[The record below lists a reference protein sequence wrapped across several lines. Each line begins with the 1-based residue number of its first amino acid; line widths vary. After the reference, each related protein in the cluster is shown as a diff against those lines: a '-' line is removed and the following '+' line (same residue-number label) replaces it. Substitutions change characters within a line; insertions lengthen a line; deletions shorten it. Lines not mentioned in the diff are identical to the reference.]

1 MSDEKLPISTP
12 KYCCEKCNVTC
23 SKLSDWNRHIST
35 AKHKKLTISDETDS
49 KVSANYACTNCEYI
63 CNKKSLWAKHILTTK
78 HKKLSSETVPVG
90 YLCEICSKNYSCY
103 SSLWSHKQKCKQ
115 ITNENLDLR
124 NFIVEQTKLYASNMN
139 VENKELRNFIIE
151 QSKQHVA
158 IINDIVEKNNEKMSK
173 IIETCKPI
181 NNNTTINNNN
191 NNNQK
196 FNINL
201 FLNET
206 CKDAINFSDF
216 VKNIQFSYEDLENNS
231 QLGFVNGISKIFLDN
246 LKQLDVNERPI
257 HCTDVKRETMYIK
270 DENIW
275 TKQPDDEKL
284 QKAIQTVSYRSMG
297 KLAEWKQ
304 ENPEYKDCNSEFSQ
318 KCLDIQRQT
327 LAGSER
333 GVYYPKVIHAL
344 ARETIV
350 DK

>member
-1 MSDEKLPISTP
+1 MSQKVAEKFQ
-12 KYCCEKCNVTC
+12 CEP
-23 SKLSDWNRHIST
+23 
-35 AKHKKLTISDETDS
+35 
-49 KVSANYACTNCEYI
+49 CEYI
-63 CNKKSLWAKHILTTK
+63 CCKKSDMNKHILTRK
-78 HKKLSSETVPVG
+78 HQNRINRIELVKKVATPKYV
-90 YLCEICSKNYSCY
+90 CSQCNKEYTARN
-103 SSLWSHKQKCKQ
+103 SLWYHQKKCTPKNEITETNVPANTNDPLIIQLLARNTELIEMLIAQNKQ
-115 ITNENLDLR
+115 IQKAPPT
-124 NFIVEQTKLYASNMN
+124 S
-139 VENKELRNFIIE
+139 
-151 QSKQHVA
+151 
-158 IINDIVEKNNEKMSK
+158 
-173 IIETCKPI
+173 
-181 NNNTTINNNN
+181 TTINQTTN
-191 NNNQK
+191 NNNQR
-196 FNINL
+196 FNINV

-216 VKNIQFSYEDLENNS
+216 VKNIQISYEDLENNA

-297 KLAEWKQ
+297 KLAEWKN
-304 ENPEYKDCNSEFSQ
+304 ENPDYKDCNSEFSQ

-327 LAGSER
+327 LAGSDR

-344 ARETIV
+344 AREVVV

>member
-1 MSDEKLPISTP
+1 MSKNHLADFKNLKNHTSQHDALKTICFVKILLAHFFAFEYLGIFLIIHYRVKMDNETIP
-12 KYCCEKCNVTC
+12 KNPKCFSCEKCDYTC
-23 SKLSDWNRHIST
+23 FSKKDFNKHLSTRKHTMDKTDKEKIPKSPLTYACCVCNKTYKYQSGLC
-35 AKHKKLTISDETDS
+35 KHKKTCVNPQQEIIPTDDIHVLTEL
-49 KVSANYACTNCEYI
+49 V
-63 CNKKSLWAKHILTTK
+63 
-78 HKKLSSETVPVG
+78 
-90 YLCEICSKNYSCY
+90 
-103 SSLWSHKQKCKQ
+103 
-115 ITNENLDLR
+115 
-124 NFIVEQTKLYASNMN
+124 
-139 VENKELRNFIIE
+139 KELVSSNYNIV
-151 QSKQHVA
+151 KQNQELQKKVVDLSA
-158 IINDIVEKNNEKMSK
+158 K
-173 IIETCKPI
+173 ETH
-181 NNNTTINNNN
+181 NTTNNTTT

-216 VKNIQFSYEDLENNS
+216 IKNIQITYEDLENNA

-246 LKQLDVNERPI
+246 LKQLDINERPI

-270 DENIW
+270 DENTW

-304 ENPEYKDCNSEFSQ
+304 ENPDYKDCNSEFSQ

-327 LAGSER
+327 LAGSDR
-333 GVYYPKVIHAL
+333 PVYYPKVIHAL
-344 ARETIV
+344 ARETVV

>member
-1 MSDEKLPISTP
+1 MMTDENP
-12 KYCCEKCNVTC
+12 KNDAKFNCETC
-23 SKLSDWNRHIST
+23 SFVCCKKSNFNTHLQT
-35 AKHKKLTISDETDS
+35 AKHKRMTKDDEKMKKDA
-49 KVSANYACTNCEYI
+49 KAYI
-63 CNKKSLWAKHILTTK
+63 CDCGKQYKYRQGLHVHKTKCTTK
-78 HKKLSSETVPVG
+78 NETIETNVPANTSDP
-90 YLCEICSKNYSCY
+90 LI
-103 SSLWSHKQKCKQ
+103 LH
-115 ITNENLDLR
+115 LLAR
-124 NFIVEQTKLYASNMN
+124 NTELMEMLIAQ
-139 VENKELRNFIIE
+139 NKEI
-151 QSKQHVA
+151 QKAPPTS
-158 IINDIVEKNNEKMSK
+158 
-173 IIETCKPI
+173 
-181 NNNTTINNNN
+181 TTINQTTN
-191 NNNQK
+191 NNNQR
-196 FNINL
+196 FNINV

-216 VKNIQFSYEDLENNS
+216 VKNIRISYEDLENNA

-297 KLAEWKQ
+297 KLAEWKN
-304 ENPEYKDCNSEFSQ
+304 ENPDYKDCNSEFSQ

-327 LAGSER
+327 LAGSDR

-344 ARETIV
+344 AREVVV

>member
-1 MSDEKLPISTP
+1 MLK
-12 KYCCEKCNVTC
+12 C
-23 SKLSDWNRHIST
+23 SK
-35 AKHKKLTISDETDS
+35 
-49 KVSANYACTNCEYI
+49 EYE
-63 CNKKSLWAKHILTTK
+63 CSL
-78 HKKLSSETVPVG
+78 
-90 YLCEICSKNYSCY
+90 CNYSCKKQSVLDKHFNTNKHKLNVGVVVDITSVRTNDKKMPY
-103 SSLWSHKQKCKQ
+103 TCSTCTRNYINYKSYYSHKTKCESSQNKDDVVHALLKETQ
-115 ITNENLDLR
+115 ELR
-124 NFIVEQTKLYASNMN
+124 NLIVEQ
-139 VENKELRNFIIE
+139 
-151 QSKQHVA
+151 
-158 IINDIVEKNNEKMSK
+158 SK
-173 IIETCKPI
+173 ITNNVMNKALELCKPI
-181 NNNTTINNNN
+181 NNTTINQTN

-196 FNINL
+196 FNINV
-201 FLNET
+201 FLNEQ

-216 VKNIQFSYEDLENNS
+216 VKNIQISYEDLENNA
-231 QLGFVNGISKIFLDN
+231 QLGFVHGISKIFLDN
-246 LKQLDVNERPI
+246 LNQLDVNERPI

-304 ENPEYKDCNSEFSQ
+304 ENPDYKDCNSEFSQ

-350 DK
+350 RGTGGSPLTPPLNSE

>member
-1 MSDEKLPISTP
+1 MSIVEITP
-12 KYCCEKCNVTC
+12 QPFCDKCNFICRKKSDWDRHIKTAKHLLQKTSDKHECEKCNYYTTN
-23 SKLSDWNRHIST
+23 LYDWNRHVKTKRHLNDSNQKTYECIT
-35 AKHKKLTISDETDS
+35 CDKQFANYRTHWYHKKTCVQLTPPNDDM
-49 KVSANYACTNCEYI
+49 KV
-63 CNKKSLWAKHILTTK
+63 L
-78 HKKLSSETVPVG
+78 
-90 YLCEICSKNYSCY
+90 
-103 SSLWSHKQKCKQ
+103 
-115 ITNENLDLR
+115 
-124 NFIVEQTKLYASNMN
+124 
-139 VENKELRNFIIE
+139 KELVKDLVISNHDIL
-151 QSKQHVA
+151 KQNQELQKQVTELA
-158 IINDIVEKNNEKMSK
+158 KSNNTVINN
-173 IIETCKPI
+173 
-181 NNNTTINNNN
+181 NNNTTT

-216 VKNIQFSYEDLENNS
+216 IKNIQITYEDLENNA

-246 LKQLDVNERPI
+246 LKQLDINERPI

-270 DENIW
+270 DENTW

-304 ENPEYKDCNSEFSQ
+304 ENPDYKDCNSEFSQ

-327 LAGSER
+327 LAGSDR
-333 GVYYPKVIHAL
+333 PVYYPKVIHAL

>member
-1 MSDEKLPISTP
+1 MNVNAITP
-12 KYCCEKCNVTC
+12 TLFVCDKCNITCKKKCDWERHVSTSKHLFPKTIENYECQKCKYSTC
-23 SKLSDWNRHIST
+23 SLQDWNKHIKTKKHLCDKLSN
-35 AKHKKLTISDETDS
+35 
-49 KVSANYACTNCEYI
+49 NYECDT
-63 CNKKSLWAKHILTTK
+63 CNKQFT
-78 HKKLSSETVPVG
+78 
-90 YLCEICSKNYSCY
+90 NYRSQ
-103 SSLWSHKQKCKQ
+103 WSHKKRCKEG
-115 ITNENLDLR
+115 TNYTNVIETLIRENQDMKTTFVNEMR
-124 NFIVEQTKLYASNMN
+124 NLVSEQTTETNKILLEIAKSNKT
-139 VENKELRNFIIE
+139 V
-151 QSKQHVA
+151 
-158 IINDIVEKNNEKMSK
+158 INN
-173 IIETCKPI
+173 
-181 NNNTTINNNN
+181 NNNTTT

-216 VKNIQFSYEDLENNS
+216 IKNIQITYEDLENNA

-270 DENIW
+270 DENTW

-304 ENPEYKDCNSEFSQ
+304 ENPDYKDCNSEFSQ

-327 LAGSER
+327 LAGSDR
-333 GVYYPKVIHAL
+333 PVYYPKVIHAL
-344 ARETIV
+344 ARETVV